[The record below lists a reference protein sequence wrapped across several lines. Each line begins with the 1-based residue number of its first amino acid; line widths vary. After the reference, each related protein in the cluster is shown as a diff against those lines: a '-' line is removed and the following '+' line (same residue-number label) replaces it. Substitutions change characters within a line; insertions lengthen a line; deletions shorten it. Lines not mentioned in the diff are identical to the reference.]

1 MSMGTV
7 VKCGH
12 LSHARMPLQDVYL
25 DEKGR
30 LVENFRVAAFGHIDG
45 DQTPLHYAAKAG
57 SASCVKLLLQG
68 HADANFKDSHL
79 RTAVHIA
86 AMLGAVEALDVLL
99 STKCIDPVFNRKYD
113 ADFSLKDIQGKTA
126 LKLATVW
133 ECKRLILKRYLE
145 RLTGT
150 AIRSNKGGQWC
161 ATTSSAGVGVGSLL
175 TLRHDVS
182 AALRGIRLTPPRLP
196 ADSDVSVQS
205 LLCTACVS
213 TMPG

>member
-57 SASCVKLLLQG
+57 SACASSCS
-68 HADANFKDSHL
+68 FKATPTPTSTHL

-99 STKCIDPVFNRKYD
+99 STKCIDPVFSRNTTPI
-113 ADFSLKDIQGKTA
+113 F
-126 LKLATVW
+126 
-133 ECKRLILKRYLE
+133 
-145 RLTGT
+145 
-150 AIRSNKGGQWC
+150 RSR
-161 ATTSSAGVGVGSLL
+161 TSRA
-175 TLRHDVS
+175 R
-182 AALRGIRLTPPRLP
+182 RR
-196 ADSDVSVQS
+196 
-205 LLCTACVS
+205 
-213 TMPG
+213 

>member
-1 MSMGTV
+1 
-7 VKCGH
+7 
-12 LSHARMPLQDVYL
+12 MPLQDVYL
-25 DEKGR
+25 DEKGK

-113 ADFSLKDIQGKTA
+113 ADFCVRGVIFQRFSSFTFFPL
-126 LKLATVW
+126 L
-133 ECKRLILKRYLE
+133 
-145 RLTGT
+145 
-150 AIRSNKGGQWC
+150 RSRIFVIFQK
-161 ATTSSAGVGVGSLL
+161 
-175 TLRHDVS
+175 
-182 AALRGIRLTPPRLP
+182 
-196 ADSDVSVQS
+196 
-205 LLCTACVS
+205 LCTFFC
-213 TMPG
+213 

>member
-113 ADFSLKDIQGKTA
+113 ADFSLNDIQGKTVRQHPA
-126 LKLATVW
+126 QAS
-133 ECKRLILKRYLE
+133 
-145 RLTGT
+145 G
-150 AIRSNKGGQWC
+150 
-161 ATTSSAGVGVGSLL
+161 SAFSLQQ
-175 TLRHDVS
+175 DVS

-205 LLCTACVS
+205 KLCTACVS
-213 TMPG
+213 TMPC

>member
-1 MSMGTV
+1 M
-7 VKCGH
+7 
-12 LSHARMPLQDVYL
+12 
-25 DEKGR
+25 
-30 LVENFRVAAFGHIDG
+30 
-45 DQTPLHYAAKAG
+45 
-57 SASCVKLLLQG
+57 LLLQG

-86 AMLGAVEALDVLL
+86 AMLGALDVLL
-99 STKCIDPVFNRKYD
+99 STQCIDPVFNRKYD
-113 ADFSLKDIQGKTA
+113 ADFSLNDIQGKTA

-161 ATTSSAGVGVGSLL
+161 ATTSSAGVGVGFLL

-182 AALRGIRLTPPRLP
+182 AALCGIRLTPPRLP

>member
-57 SASCVKLLLQG
+57 SASCVKMLLQG

-99 STKCIDPVFNRKYD
+99 STKCIDPVFNRTYD
-113 ADFSLKDIQGKTA
+113 ADFSLNDIQGKTA

-150 AIRSNKGGQWC
+150 AIRSNKGG
-161 ATTSSAGVGVGSLL
+161 
-175 TLRHDVS
+175 R
-182 AALRGIRLTPPRLP
+182 R
-196 ADSDVSVQS
+196 
-205 LLCTACVS
+205 
-213 TMPG
+213 

>member
-25 DEKGR
+25 DEKGK

-133 ECKRLILKRYLE
+133 ECKRLIWKRYLE
-145 RLTGT
+145 RW
-150 AIRSNKGGQWC
+150 AQRSVAMKAVGGERLFCLLLLFQFCINMRCGRKGMALAGWLG
-161 ATTSSAGVGVGSLL
+161 SAQGGC
-175 TLRHDVS
+175 
-182 AALRGIRLTPPRLP
+182 
-196 ADSDVSVQS
+196 
-205 LLCTACVS
+205 LCSFVLYL
-213 TMPG
+213 

>member
-133 ECKRLILKRYLE
+133 ECKRLIWKRYLE
-145 RLTGT
+145 RWAQRSV
-150 AIRSNKGGQWC
+150 AIKAVGGEPLCLLFLFSFVCVVVGRVWLAGWAVCKGN
-161 ATTSSAGVGVGSLL
+161 
-175 TLRHDVS
+175 
-182 AALRGIRLTPPRLP
+182 
-196 ADSDVSVQS
+196 
-205 LLCTACVS
+205 ACVLECCIC
-213 TMPG
+213 G